1 MKFSLVDGV
10 RQEPS
15 PKVKGLCQFCGK
27 PTLSKCGTKVKAYV
41 QSVAKDVAPK
51 LCAKF
56 GKKNTY
62 SFHEISWV
70 LNQIN
75 RSNDRFYK
83 SVSYGMLLPY
93 SKELALELHEDLGD
107 LLDFQKSVGK
117 ILFNV
122 SEVPSFESYLLYAEV
137 NVEPNSKVT
146 NTSLDSSG
154 GINLFDLGN
163 GE

>member
-1 MKFSLVDGV
+1 MLKFMN
-10 RQEPS
+10 
-15 PKVKGLCQFCGK
+15 K
-27 PTLSKCGTKVKAYV
+27 KAYV

-62 SFHEISWV
+62 SFREISWV

-146 NTSLDSSG
+146 NISLDSSG

>member
-1 MKFSLVDGV
+1 VARRIDMLKLMN
-10 RQEPS
+10 
-15 PKVKGLCQFCGK
+15 K
-27 PTLSKCGTKVKAYV
+27 KAYV

-56 GKKNTY
+56 GKKDIY
-62 SFHEISWV
+62 SFQEISAI

-75 RSNDRFYK
+75 RSDDQFYK

-93 SKELALELHEDLGD
+93 SEDLALELHEDLGD
-107 LLDFQKSVGK
+107 LMDFQKSVGE
-117 ILFNV
+117 ILFNI
-122 SEVPSFESYLLYAEV
+122 SKAPSFESYLLYAEINSV
-137 NVEPNSKVT
+137 PNSKVT

-154 GINLFDLGN
+154 GINFLDLVN

>member
-1 MKFSLVDGV
+1 MLKFMNKKD
-10 RQEPS
+10 
-15 PKVKGLCQFCGK
+15 
-27 PTLSKCGTKVKAYV
+27 YV

-117 ILFNV
+117 ILDWSLN
-122 SEVPSFESYLLYAEV
+122 
-137 NVEPNSKVT
+137 NSG
-146 NTSLDSSG
+146 SMYG
-154 GINLFDLGN
+154 GFSMRYIRDQKTKDEQDKYDQYVGVKEWMPLP
-163 GE
+163 

>member
-1 MKFSLVDGV
+1 MRRLRYCVAHPLTGRYVARRIDMLKFMN
-10 RQEPS
+10 
-15 PKVKGLCQFCGK
+15 K
-27 PTLSKCGTKVKAYV
+27 KAYV